1 MKLYKIIKKCRI
13 CKSPL
18 KLLHKYRQTPLGE
31 DFVKKNSKK
40 KQPLLNLNLCICTNC
55 NLVQISEIVDPKKIY
70 KDYLYE
76 TKTSIT
82 LDKHFNNYSLKVY
95 KKLNLNKQDLVIDI
109 GSNDGNLLS
118 HFKNISKC
126 KVLGVEP
133 AKHIAKISN
142 RKGINTINSFFDK
155 KTVNKINNK
164 YGKAR
169 LVTAN
174 NVFANI
180 ENINAWIIL
189 IKQILAKEG
198 FFIIESFYLADL
210 LKNKVFDFIYHEHHS
225 AFSLKPI
232 IYLCN
237 KHNLKLVHAERTSSK
252 GGSIRYYL
260 CRKSF
265 NCKKSKSISMLIRRE
280 KKEKIYHKS
289 TYTKYFDYI
298 NTEKMKLLSFIKKNL
313 NNKLYGFGASITC
326 ITLIYQ
332 FVLEKKIKFL
342 FDDNKIK
349 QGIFSPRDKIPVKK
363 LMKKNIEKN
372 SIILI
377 LAWRYQK
384 SILKRHMKTLKSFKS
399 IIQVM
404 PRFKKIKI

>member
-13 CKSPL
+13 CKSSL

-31 DFVKKNSKK
+31 DFIKKNSKK

-70 KDYLYE
+70 KNYLYE

-142 RKGINTINSFFDK
+142 KKGINTINSFFDK

-189 IKQILAKEG
+189 IK
-198 FFIIESFYLADL
+198 
-210 LKNKVFDFIYHEHHS
+210 
-225 AFSLKPI
+225 
-232 IYLCN
+232 
-237 KHNLKLVHAERTSSK
+237 
-252 GGSIRYYL
+252 
-260 CRKSF
+260 
-265 NCKKSKSISMLIRRE
+265 
-280 KKEKIYHKS
+280 
-289 TYTKYFDYI
+289 KY
-298 NTEKMKLLSFIKKNL
+298 
-313 NNKLYGFGASITC
+313 
-326 ITLIYQ
+326 
-332 FVLEKKIKFL
+332 
-342 FDDNKIK
+342 
-349 QGIFSPRDKIPVKK
+349 
-363 LMKKNIEKN
+363 
-372 SIILI
+372 
-377 LAWRYQK
+377 
-384 SILKRHMKTLKSFKS
+384 
-399 IIQVM
+399 
-404 PRFKKIKI
+404 

>member
-82 LDKHFNNYSLKVY
+82 LEKHFNDYSLKVC

-155 KTVNKINNK
+155 NIVNKINNK

-252 GGSIRYYL
+252 GGSLRYYL

-265 NCKKSKSISMLIRRE
+265 NCKKIVYSSSAAVYGNQAIQPIKEDATLCPISVYAKTKVACEELIKDSN
-280 KKEKIYHKS
+280 KKFGIDGISLRYFNPIGSHKRGIF
-289 TYTKYFDYI
+289 KD
-298 NTEKMKLLSFIKKNL
+298 ELKNDNGSL
-313 NNKLYGFGASITC
+313 MNEVLRVALDNNKILN
-326 ITLIYQ
+326 IY
-332 FVLEKKIKFL
+332 I
-342 FDDNKIK
+342 
-349 QGIFSPRDKIPVKK
+349 S
-363 LMKKNIEKN
+363 
-372 SIILI
+372 SH
-377 LAWRYQK
+377 
-384 SILKRHMKTLKSFKS
+384 S
-399 IIQVM
+399 
-404 PRFKKIKI
+404 